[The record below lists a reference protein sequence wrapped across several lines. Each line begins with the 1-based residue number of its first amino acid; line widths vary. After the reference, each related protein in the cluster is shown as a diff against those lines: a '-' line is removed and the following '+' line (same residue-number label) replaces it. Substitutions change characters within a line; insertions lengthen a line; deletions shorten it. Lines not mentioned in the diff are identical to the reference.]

1 MLNKK
6 MAFWF
11 CLIFVFCGLLLIN
24 SNKSKPDISS
34 EKKYIER
41 KEEYQKI
48 LEEAIASLS
57 SVDSVEMLDFT
68 PLRTPEYYKTSE
80 QLMPEDHIIL
90 DAYLASASYDEE
102 STSEYLETVIYEELE
117 GEYYYRIQF
126 KLSDGSRLSFQS
138 YNGTGSA
145 IVRLK
150 NMQNKLIAVSVF
162 TPDRA
167 AVNELFN
174 MMGLEYP

>member
-24 SNKSKPDISS
+24 SNKSNPDISS

-80 QLMPEDHIIL
+80 QLMPEDHI
-90 DAYLASASYDEE
+90 S
-102 STSEYLETVIYEELE
+102 
-117 GEYYYRIQF
+117 
-126 KLSDGSRLSFQS
+126 
-138 YNGTGSA
+138 
-145 IVRLK
+145 
-150 NMQNKLIAVSVF
+150 
-162 TPDRA
+162 
-167 AVNELFN
+167 
-174 MMGLEYP
+174 